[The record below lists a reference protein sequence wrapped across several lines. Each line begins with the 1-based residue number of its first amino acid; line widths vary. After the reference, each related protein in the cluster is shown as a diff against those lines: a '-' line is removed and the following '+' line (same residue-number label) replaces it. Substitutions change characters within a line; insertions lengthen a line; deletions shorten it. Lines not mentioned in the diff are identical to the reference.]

1 MARCYAAG
9 YANPA
14 SQHQPGQQARRVL
27 EDARQRMA
35 EILGADLNRH
45 KPDRLVF
52 TSGGTEANNLAI
64 FGLTMKRGA
73 DRQSAA
79 QSAGWQPAPHQG
91 RVIVSSIEHACVLE
105 AAEHLMELGWRLDTL
120 PVDCR
125 GVVQPAALESLLG
138 VDGNAP
144 ASRRW

>member
-14 SQHQPGQQARRVL
+14 SQHQPGQQARRVWKRPA
-27 EDARQRMA
+27 ERMA

-64 FGLTMKRGA
+64 SASRG
-73 DRQSAA
+73 
-79 QSAGWQPAPHQG
+79 QPAANAPGQSSF
-91 RVIVSSIEHACVLE
+91 RSIEHA
-105 AAEHLMELGWRLDTL
+105 
-120 PVDCR
+120 
-125 GVVQPAALESLLG
+125 
-138 VDGNAP
+138 
-144 ASRRW
+144 